1 MNTDLIN
8 NLIATANTIT
18 GDLQNLILD
27 IQETELPNQDELYN
41 ENLMEV
47 PTDDAEESIVQ
58 AFMKISKALT
68 DAMMG
73 DSIEDFFKPDETNFP
88 PAIQMILDIEEVL
101 VRPSVKK
108 VLKRLDKKLNPVEKV
123 KPLTAFEK
131 VGRVGCKECPRC
143 PYWYVGEKGLR
154 DHMERDICSRVAV
167 GQILRPANP
176 DKVKVDG
183 RKIYWPVK
191 NLDAVM
197 PRCILQQKL
206 KQEELIDEDY
216 DEADTEDTESTGRCS
231 VCEGKMSGLDN
242 GSDDCYCDYCYDC
255 GERLLEGE
263 DHTNDGE
270 MVCDKCYVEEEVK
283 VVTKESPYDEDGFC
297 KYCNWNSCYGE
308 SHIVYCGYG
317 NCVYIQEKYGVLQ
330 LKEMMDSEFVEE
342 LEEDEEEEFNVEEH
356 LALAEAYRAEQKK
369 NAEENNLHQ
378 VCCLNCG
385 LKKYVTEEIKNK
397 GYYYCVGSCMGF

>member
-8 NLIATANTIT
+8 NLNATAVNIM
-18 GDLQNLILD
+18 GELQNLLVE
-27 IQETELPNQDELYN
+27 IQETELPNQDDLYN
-41 ENLMEV
+41 ECLMEV
-47 PTDDAEESIVQ
+47 ETDDAEESIVQ

-68 DAMMG
+68 DAMEG
-73 DSIEDFFKPDETNFP
+73 DSIEDFFKPTLTELP
-88 PAIQMILDIEEVL
+88 PALQMIIDIEAVL

-123 KPLTAFEK
+123 IPLTAFEK

-154 DHMERDICSRVAV
+154 DHMTRDICSRVAV
-167 GQILRPANP
+167 GQVLRPANP

-191 NLDAVM
+191 NLEGAM
-197 PRCILQQKL
+197 PRCILQQRL
-206 KQEELIDEDY
+206 KQEELSDEEY

-263 DHTNDGE
+263 DHTNNEE
-270 MVCDKCYVEEEVK
+270 MVCDKCYKEEE

-342 LEEDEEEEFNVEEH
+342 LEEEEEDYLQQE
-356 LALAEAYRAEQKK
+356 EAYKEGQKTI
-369 NAEENNLHQ
+369 AEEQNLKL

-385 LKKYVTEEIKNK
+385 LKKYVKEEEDN
-397 GYYYCVGSCMGF
+397 YYYCKGSCLGF